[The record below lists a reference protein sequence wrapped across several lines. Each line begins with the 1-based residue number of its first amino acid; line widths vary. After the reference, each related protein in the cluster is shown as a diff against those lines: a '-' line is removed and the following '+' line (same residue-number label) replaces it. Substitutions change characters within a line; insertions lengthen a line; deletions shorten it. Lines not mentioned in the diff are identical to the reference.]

1 MKNNKRY
8 TFILFFLSI
17 SYLSSY
23 AQRQPILF
31 TAEQKAQQRQRWEQR
46 GDSAMSS
53 RVVVRMKHVFAV
65 ARQQEQTLFLT
76 GININQRRRQVLKT
90 YDRTSELQLQL
101 VKVNQSADSLYR
113 SIVGEINYQ
122 LYKDAMHSPLHKRQ
136 PTKGTD
142 SLQPKKQQP

>member
-8 TFILFFLSI
+8 TFILFFLLT

-23 AQRQPILF
+23 AQRQPILL
-31 TAEQKAQQRQRWEQR
+31 TAEQKALQRQNWEQR
-46 GDSAMSS
+46 GDSAVSS
-53 RVVVRMKHVFAV
+53 RVIVRMKHVFTV
-65 ARQQEQTLFLT
+65 DPKQEQTLFLT

-90 YDRTSELQLQL
+90 YDRSSELQLQL

-122 LYKDAMHSPLHKRQ
+122 LFKDAMRNPLHKRQ
-136 PTKGTD
+136 PLKVTD
-142 SLQPKKQQP
+142 SLQPKNQQP